1 MRRRLAL
8 TALAVSLFALSCTQ
22 DQQEGPTEPGSTAAA
37 SKSPCPSIDLIQSQI
52 CALFPPTDLLKS
64 ASDFYNN
71 IQTKKQQNKTTEA
84 RARAFDLIDFTLKN
98 LAAGKLLDPNGSSDP
113 TRAAAVAKLT
123 CDVLAYVSLTCG
135 GLSADALGSN
145 GTAQVVGPAGGLVLT
160 PDKHAGVSIPAGAM
174 PSAGL
179 ITIEPIDAHT
189 FAPRDGPLPT
199 DLDQYLLFRDY
210 TLSASFTEFT
220 KPVTVAICHLSVG
233 DGDYAP
239 PSETVDARLQL
250 AHPHP
255 NNPGTIELLARVHAP
270 FIECGDFTSSSA
282 EVPPDP
288 DIILLM
294 RPTLGSLASRG
305 GTLLRKAV
313 TPIFSALLPEPAEA
327 AVLGSCCLGGTT
339 SKFSPWAAVDPA
351 SGTSTA
357 TSLTS
362 ASPLGVV
369 GAPLTLTATVS
380 PVPRAPEGPVV
391 EFFDGSTSLGTAP
404 VNTSGVATLATSTLS
419 LAQHSLTAQ
428 FTGTTSHLAST
439 SSAITQNMVQ
449 RFSTLA
455 SFTAALGTSTT
466 ATQDF
471 SDFANGPFSG
481 PSLIPGVDVAHSFE
495 SLEIRDAEKFLF
507 GLGVTVRQAGDGH
520 YDFTFAE
527 PLTARG
533 MAFDLIAQNPATGPA
548 LVVVTA
554 GGGSASLPV
563 SNPNSE
569 DTPNFIGMIASVEIA
584 SVVVNEG
591 PEIGG
596 SGNEEIG
603 LDNFVVAQIPSF
615 SD

>member
-1 MRRRLAL
+1 MRHRVVV
-8 TALAVSLFALSCTQ
+8 TAIAVSLFALSCTEDRQ
-22 DQQEGPTEPGSTAAA
+22 SPTEPPSTASTA
-37 SKSPCPSIDLIQSQI
+37 KSCPSSDPIQAQI
-52 CALFPPTDLLKS
+52 CALFPPNDLLKS

-71 IQTKKQQNKTTEA
+71 IRTKKQQNRTA
-84 RARAFDLIDFTLKN
+84 DAQARAFELIDFTLKN

-113 TRAAAVAKLT
+113 TRAAAVATLT
-123 CDVLAYVSLTCG
+123 CDVLVYVSLTCG

-255 NNPGTIELLARVHAP
+255 NTPATIELLARVHAP
-270 FIECGDFTSSSA
+270 FIECGDFDSSSD
-282 EVPPDP
+282 EVPPSIVIGLELLTP
-288 DIILLM
+288 TGLASVGRAFYRRMVPVFEILL
-294 RPTLGSLASRG
+294 PNP
-305 GTLLRKAV
+305 V
-313 TPIFSALLPEPAEA
+313 EA

-380 PVPRAPEGPVV
+380 PAPRAPEGPVV

-404 VNTSGVATLATSTLS
+404 VNTSGVATLATSSLS

-428 FTGTTSHLAST
+428 FTGTTSHLASS
-439 SSAITQNMVQ
+439 SSAIAQNMVQ
-449 RFSTLA
+449 RFNTLA
-455 SFTAALGTSTT
+455 SFTAALGSATT

-481 PSLIPGVDVAHSFE
+481 PSLIAGVVDVASSFDA
-495 SLEIRDAEKFLF
+495 LEIRDAERFLF
-507 GLGVTVRQAGDGH
+507 GLGVTVRQAGNGH

-563 SNPNSE
+563 SNPDSE

-603 LDNFVVAQIPSF
+603 LDNFVVAPIPTF
-615 SD
+615 PD